1 MIDEEQPLDEAAL
14 FLENQDKIYGK
25 NVDINEAIKTA
36 PSAPVTSLGNALT
49 PMLESTIGGPND
61 SLWKNIPIENLP
73 SKGLFYPAG
82 AEITIKA
89 ATVAEIRH
97 WSTIDDSDILDI
109 DDKLN
114 YVIEKC
120 SRFKIKGGTSWL
132 SWRDISELD
141 RVAIIFL
148 IQELTFPADQN
159 SLFSEFECTETC
171 KGEVKWKDSVKIKSS
186 MLTFIEL
193 PEEIMKY
200 YSAEYRCFEVKSEKL
215 NEIFYLYMPTI
226 GAIERLRARIAEAR
240 SKNRKPDMAFL
251 SVAAYLIQD
260 WQAFTQQEYY
270 NLVNTSYAWHIN
282 KFTFIKKFTELIE
295 NARES
300 VVSTVCPNCGN
311 KVTSPLFTQSS
322 FTFRDFFLISGGLDE
337 LI

>member
-1 MIDEEQPLDEAAL
+1 MIEEEQPLDEAAL

-25 NVDINEAIKTA
+25 NVDIKQVAQ
-36 PSAPVTSLGNALT
+36 PAPVTSLGNALT

-61 SLWKNIPIENLP
+61 SLWKNIPLENLP
-73 SKGLFYPAG
+73 SKGLFYPADS
-82 AEITIKA
+82 EITIKA

-159 SLFSEFECTETC
+159 SLFSEFECTESC
-171 KGEVKWKDSVKIKSS
+171 KGSVKWKDSVKIKSS
-186 MLTFIEL
+186 MLTFIDL
-193 PEEIMKY
+193 PEEVMKY
-200 YSAEYRCFEVKSEKL
+200 YSAEYKCFEVKSEKL
-215 NEIFYLYMPTI
+215 NETFYLYMPTI

-251 SVAAYLIQD
+251 SIAAYLIQD
-260 WQAFTQQEYY
+260 WQSFTQQEYY
-270 NLVNTSYAWHIN
+270 NLINNSYAWHIN

-300 VVSTVCPNCGN
+300 VVNTVCPNCGN